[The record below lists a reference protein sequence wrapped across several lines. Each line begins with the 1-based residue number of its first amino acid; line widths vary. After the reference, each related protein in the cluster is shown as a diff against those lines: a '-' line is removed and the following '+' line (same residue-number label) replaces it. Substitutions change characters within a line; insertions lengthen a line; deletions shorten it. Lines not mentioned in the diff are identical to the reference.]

1 MAQARDAPRGAS
13 GRTACAAACLV
24 GPERIC
30 RQFYSHSPPS
40 YPTRLRARL
49 SSLLGHPVIV
59 VNRGRNGDRVGDMLL
74 RLPTEVSP
82 ENPDVVIWQ
91 LGTNALLTGL
101 GQDDFGS
108 LFSRGM
114 RKSRMRAPT

>member
-1 MAQARDAPRGAS
+1 
-13 GRTACAAACLV
+13 
-24 GPERIC
+24 
-30 RQFYSHSPPS
+30 
-40 YPTRLRARL
+40 
-49 SSLLGHPVIV
+49 
-59 VNRGRNGDRVGDMLL
+59 MLL

>member
-1 MAQARDAPRGAS
+1 VCSRVPSRTRADMQAVLFSLASELSDPPARTIVVAPR
-13 GRTACAAACLV
+13 TPCHC
-24 GPERIC
+24 
-30 RQFYSHSPPS
+30 
-40 YPTRLRARL
+40 
-49 SSLLGHPVIV
+49 

-82 ENPDVVIWQ
+82 ENPNVVIWQ

-101 GQDDFGS
+101 GRDDFGS